1 MTYILGIISY
11 VALQLNFQSVSRFFL
26 RKSLTKKTGSKEGG
40 ISIYLRK
47 SNHSMLLHQIN
58 NMNLNSDYKMFL
70 NALIYRHEKKY
81 VEAYRMIENIE
92 NQDVLNLKI
101 KLLYDLKMLEP
112 IISLSNKNIDILKYL
127 KTDQQSNLVSY
138 LVSRNLYDEA
148 EQLIQITD
156 QDKDLLIEQFEED
169 KSDIYY
175 KYSWRQYAL
184 NFLGIKDTVDVN
196 LMEIKEKIDTLN
208 PQMKKL
214 GYTFVVNEYFRNE
227 IHLEILKNEYVPF
240 LKENKDLFQYIEFE
254 ALHTFNITD
263 DSNDDKSLKLQRILN
278 YYHSNNFSEQM
289 LKTVYQLIPQVNL
302 NTQHIM
308 SLRRMIMDQQ
318 LVLEDE
324 KFSRLLKRDRRLHV
338 IFHYPQFFI
347 NSALNNEVDSFIHH
361 RFSKREQ
368 KRIYNIVI
376 KKLLHF
382 NMRIELPGYFIEY
395 LKITSSKRM
404 SNALVLGRYYC
415 SLSNQKDLDRLV
427 NSKQKDKQFKLRTH
441 FAKYYFQ
448 LKEYKLSLEETEKAA
463 KIRPHHHDVI
473 RSYIRNH
480 HVAGNI
486 TERYK
491 NIKLMKKYYPARL
504 FPGEYQM
511 ALQEFQLLNNEWQL
525 PISLRDNGEIE
536 PNDKK
541 VLFVLNKAL
550 PVTNGYT
557 IRSNEIVKRVRE
569 YGYEPVL
576 TTRLGWSPKHE
587 GYAIPDTD
595 INNIKTYYID
605 KSDKYL
611 TNKTPL
617 NDYFNVYAEEILNI
631 IKEEKPEII
640 HAASNFQNA
649 LPALK
654 VGKMLGLKTIYE
666 VRGLWHHT
674 QTSKNP
680 LFYKSDRFNL
690 QDDYEVLC
698 CSIADEVLC
707 ISESL
712 KEYLIGK
719 GVDEDKITVVPNGV
733 DTENM
738 APSKADHSI
747 VEKYDLQDNIV
758 LGFIGSITVYEGI
771 DFILKAIKN
780 INDSKKLNK
789 RLKFLIV
796 GEGQYLPQLQSL
808 VTELDIRDDVVFT
821 GKVPH
826 EQVSNFYSVID
837 ITPFPRTRELV
848 CQLVTPIKTYEAM
861 AMAKK
866 VIVSD
871 VSALKEMVIDGENGT
886 YFEAE
891 NTEALEKAIIE
902 ISKNEKIGFH
912 AREWVETNRD
922 WEVLLET
929 IISIYEQRE
938 S

>member
-1 MTYILGIISY
+1 MTYILGIIAY
-11 VALQLNFQSVSRFFL
+11 IALQLNFQSVSRFVL
-26 RKSLTKKTGSKEGG
+26 RKSLTKKIGSKEGG

-58 NMNLNSDYKMFL
+58 NMNLHSDYKMFL
-70 NALIYRHEKKY
+70 SALIYRHEKKY
-81 VEAYRMIENIE
+81 TEAYRLIENIE
-92 NQDVLNLKI
+92 NPDVLNLKV
-101 KLLYDLKMLEP
+101 KLLYDLKLLEP
-112 IISLSNKNIDILKYL
+112 IIGLSNKNIDVLKYL
-127 KTDQQSNLVSY
+127 ETDQQFNLISY

-148 EQLIQITD
+148 EQLIQITE
-156 QDKDLLIEQFEED
+156 QDKDLLIEQFEDD

-184 NFLGIKDTVDVN
+184 NFLGLKDINKVD
-196 LMEIKEKIDTLN
+196 LQEIKSKIDALN

-214 GYTFVVNEYFRNE
+214 GYTFVVNEYYRNADN
-227 IHLEILKNEYVPF
+227 LEILKNDYVPF
-240 LKENKDLFQYIEFE
+240 LKENKDLFQYLEFE
-254 ALHTFNITD
+254 ALHTLNITD

-361 RFSKREQ
+361 RFTKREQ
-368 KRIYNIVI
+368 KRIYNIII

-382 NMRIELPGYFIEY
+382 NMRIDLPHHLIEH

-404 SNALVLGRYYC
+404 SNTLALGRYYC
-415 SLSNQKDLDRLV
+415 SINDQKNLDWLV

-448 LKEYKLSLEETEKAA
+448 LKEYKLSLGETEKAA

-473 RSYIRNH
+473 RSCIRNH
-480 HVAGNI
+480 HVMGNI

-511 ALQEFQLLNNEWQL
+511 ALQEFQLLNNEWQI
-525 PISLRDNGEIE
+525 PISLRDNRDIE
-536 PNDKK
+536 TNGKK

-557 IRSNEIVKRVRE
+557 IRSNEIVKRVKER
-569 YGYEPVL
+569 GYEPVL

-587 GYAIPDTD
+587 GYAIPDVD
-595 INNIKTYYID
+595 INDIKTYYID

-611 TNKTPL
+611 TNKTPM

-631 IKEEKPEII
+631 VKMEKPEII

-654 VGKMLGLKTIYE
+654 VGEMLGLRTIYE

-690 QDDYEVLC
+690 QDNYEVLC
-698 CSIADEVLC
+698 CRIADEVLC

-712 KEYLIGK
+712 KEYLISK
-719 GVDEDKITVVPNGV
+719 GIDEKKITVVPNGV

-738 APSKADHSI
+738 APSKADDSI
-747 VEKYDLQDNIV
+747 VEKYGLEDNIV
-758 LGFIGSITVYEGI
+758 LGFIGSITIYEGI

-789 RLKFLIV
+789 RLKFLVV
-796 GEGQYLPQLQSL
+796 GEGQYLPQLQAL
-808 VTELDIRDDVVFT
+808 VTELDIRDDVIFT
-821 GKVPH
+821 GKIPH
-826 EQVSNFYSVID
+826 EQVSKFYSVID
-837 ITPFPRTRELV
+837 ITPFPRTNELV

-866 VIVSD
+866 VVVSD
-871 VSALKEMVIDGENGT
+871 VAALKEMVIDGENGT

-902 ISKNEKIGFH
+902 ISKNEEIGTH

-922 WEVLLET
+922 WEVLLKT
-929 IISIYEQRE
+929 IIGIYEQKE